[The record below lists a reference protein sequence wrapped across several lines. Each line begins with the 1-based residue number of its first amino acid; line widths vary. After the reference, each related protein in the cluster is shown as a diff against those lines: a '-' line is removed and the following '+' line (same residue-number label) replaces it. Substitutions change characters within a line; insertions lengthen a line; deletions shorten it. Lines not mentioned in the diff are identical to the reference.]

1 MIFEIICD
9 SREYLEQ
16 AIVWYNESH
25 KTDFK
30 IIGYDIDEVNFAI
43 IEVKNYKCS
52 DLFGLGLQFGM
63 ITQRNAPVENKPLL
77 RPKD

>member
-9 SREYLEQ
+9 SREYLEK
-16 AIVWYNESH
+16 AIVCYNESY

-52 DLFGLGLQFGM
+52 DLFDLGFQFGM
-63 ITQRNAPVENKPLL
+63 IIQRNAPVENKPLL
-77 RPKD
+77 RPKS